1 MYSKSIEAKDLLGI
15 TALLKRAI
23 CYIEFNNFE
32 QGLLDLQ
39 RVLDLD
45 TSSSEAYYYKGI
57 ILQKNLNSNEA
68 IL

>member
-45 TSSSEAYYYKGI
+45 TSSSEA
-57 ILQKNLNSNEA
+57 
-68 IL
+68 